1 MPHHLKVQTLE
12 WVLAAPPSTPKF
24 VGEGL
29 VPAQQFRA
37 TVRLRRI
44 APTIMFAPVRRFSV
58 ENPSPET
65 DNPLVSRKQK
75 HIILLFLSSMAVKGF
90 YLVPR
95 KLVRHTLSL
104 NMVRQDV
111 PYQLKKINK
120 ITGPTIA
127 STK

>member
-1 MPHHLKVQTLE
+1 
-12 WVLAAPPSTPKF
+12 
-24 VGEGL
+24 
-29 VPAQQFRA
+29 
-37 TVRLRRI
+37 
-44 APTIMFAPVRRFSV
+44 MFAPVRRFSV